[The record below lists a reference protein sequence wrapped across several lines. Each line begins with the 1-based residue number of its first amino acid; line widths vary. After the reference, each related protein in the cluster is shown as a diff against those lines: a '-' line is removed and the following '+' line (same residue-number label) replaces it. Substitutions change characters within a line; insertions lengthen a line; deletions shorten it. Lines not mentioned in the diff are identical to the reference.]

1 MVVHRKP
8 RGKTYW
14 PIREGKQEAGNSQWW
29 DVFRGLPKLPHK
41 RMSLQLYIC
50 HIQGHQ
56 CHISTWISRETFIY
70 CETGEAEIQLESRGW
85 VGIESRSLSPF
96 PVPSL
101 TLPGGSPAPDLTL
114 GPCSGLPLA
123 SARSVGQRASGHK
136 EHAHLGTGSP
146 LLDHTHTRDSRIL
159 CPKAPNVLS
168 RPVQASSPLSAPPWM
183 DCVPTVYPGSVT
195 AHGVS
200 VHWNRGRT
208 RVFTLGQPWR
218 RVGWKSF
225 SPGSSLCFMELWSSE
240 ILYSNL
246 VFHTVTKV
254 GEYICVYVCL
264 FNIYDLLNLYMIY

>member
-1 MVVHRKP
+1 MVAHRKP

-29 DVFRGLPKLPHK
+29 DVFKGLPKLPHK

-56 CHISTWISRETFIY
+56 YHISTWISRKTFIH
-70 CETGEAEIQLESRGW
+70 CETGEAEIQLDRRGW

-101 TLPGGSPAPDLTL
+101 TLPGGSPALDLTL

-123 SARSVGQRASGHK
+123 SALSAGQRASGHK
-136 EHAHLGTGSP
+136 QHAHLETGSP
-146 LLDHTHTRDSRIL
+146 LLDHAHTRDSRIL

-168 RPVQASSPLSAPPWM
+168 RPVQASLICPAMNGLCPY
-183 DCVPTVYPGSVT
+183 CVPLGSVT

-200 VHWNRGRT
+200 VYWNRGWT
-208 RVFTLGQPWR
+208 WVFMLGQPWR
-218 RVGWKSF
+218 RAGWKSF
-225 SPGSSLCFMELWSSE
+225 APESSLCFMDLWSIWDSQFKPSLPHCYKCRR
-240 ILYSNL
+240 IYM
-246 VFHTVTKV
+246 
-254 GEYICVYVCL
+254 CVY
-264 FNIYDLLNLYMIY
+264 IYT